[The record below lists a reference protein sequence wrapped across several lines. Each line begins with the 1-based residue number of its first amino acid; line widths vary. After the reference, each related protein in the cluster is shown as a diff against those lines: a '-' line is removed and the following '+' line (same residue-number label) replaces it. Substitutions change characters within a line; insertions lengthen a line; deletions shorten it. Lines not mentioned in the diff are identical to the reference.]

1 MASIDLGRAPDAKVF
16 FLNDPKVRGA
26 IYQIAVAVIFVLFV
40 AWVVVNTGANLRAQN
55 KTTGFDFLWG
65 ISGFEVSFT
74 LTGFNRTSIYW
85 GAFLTGLV
93 NTILV
98 SAISIVIA
106 TLIGFFLG
114 IARLSR
120 NWIVSRLAAVYV
132 EIVRNV
138 PLLLQLFVWYFAV
151 LKAMPAVKQ
160 SIVFLGG
167 GWALNQRGLYLPRPL
182 LDERFIFVVIA
193 FAASVI
199 AAILIANWARRRQEL
214 TGQQFPSFLAGL
226 GLVIVVLLL
235 AMPLSGTNLQFDPP
249 VLQGFNYRGGIQVPP
264 ELLALIVGLSLYHAT
279 FIGETVR
286 GGIQAISHGQT
297 EAAQSLGLRE
307 GHRLRLVIIPQAMRV
322 IIPPLTSQYLN
333 ITKNSSLGAA
343 IGYPEFV
350 SVFMGTSLNQS
361 GRAIEIVSITMLVY
375 LTLSLSTSALM
386 NWYNSRVALVE
397 R

>member
-1 MASIDLGRAPDAKVF
+1 VASIDLGRTPDAKVF

-26 IYQIAVAVIFVLFV
+26 IYQIAVAVILALFV
-40 AWVVVNTGANLRAQN
+40 TWVVLNTGANLRAQN

-65 ISGFEVSFT
+65 IAGFEVSFT
-74 LTGFNRTSIYW
+74 LTGFTRTSIYW
-85 GAFLTGLV
+85 GALLTGVV

-98 SAISIVIA
+98 SVISIFFA
-106 TLIGFFLG
+106 TVIGFFLG
-114 IARLSR
+114 IARLSS

-132 EIVRNV
+132 EVVRNV

-151 LKAMPAVKQ
+151 LKSMPAVRD
-160 SIVFLGG
+160 SILFFGD
-167 GWALNQRGLYLPRPL
+167 WALNQRGLYLPKPL
-182 LDERFIFVVIA
+182 LDERFVFVAIA
-193 FAASVI
+193 FAVAVI
-199 AAILIANWARRRQEL
+199 VAIVIANWARRRQEQ
-214 TGQQFPSFLAGL
+214 TGQQFPSFLTGVGL
-226 GLVIVVLLL
+226 IVVVVLL

-249 VLQGFNYRGGIQVPP
+249 ILQGFNYRGGIQVPP
-264 ELLALIVGLSLYHAT
+264 ELLALIVGLSLYTAT
-279 FIGETVR
+279 YIGETVR

-297 EAAQSLGLRE
+297 EAAQALGFRESL
-307 GHRLRLVIIPQAMRV
+307 RLRLVIIPQAMRV

-333 ITKNSSLGAA
+333 LTKNSSLGAA
-343 IGYPEFV
+343 VGYPEFV

-386 NWYNSRVALVE
+386 NWYNSRIALVE

>member
-1 MASIDLGRAPDAKVF
+1 MASIDLGHQPDAKVF

-26 IYQIAVAVIFVLFV
+26 IYQVAVAVIFVLFV

-65 ISGFEVSFT
+65 IAGFEVSFT
-74 LTGFNRTSIYW
+74 LTGFGRTSIYW
-85 GAFLTGLV
+85 GAFLTGVV

-98 SAISIVIA
+98 SAISIVVA
-106 TLIGFFLG
+106 TVLGFLLG
-114 IARLSR
+114 IARLSS

-132 EIVRNV
+132 EILRNV

-160 SIVFLGG
+160 SIVFFGD
-167 GWALNQRGLYLPRPL
+167 WALNQRGLYLPRPL
-182 LDERFIFVVIA
+182 FDERFIFVLVA
-193 FAASVI
+193 FVAAVV
-199 AAILIANWARRRQEL
+199 AAVLIANWARRRQEM

-226 GLVIVVLLL
+226 GLVIVVLLI
-235 AMPLSGTNLQFDPP
+235 AMPVSGTNLQFDPP

-307 GHRLRLVIIPQAMRV
+307 GQRLRLVIIPQAMRV

>member
-1 MASIDLGRAPDAKVF
+1 MASIEIGRGPDDRGF
-16 FLNDPKVRGA
+16 FLNDPKVRA
-26 IYQIAVAVIFVLFV
+26 VIYQIVVAAAVVMFA
-40 AWVVVNTGANLRAQN
+40 AWVITNTGANLRAQN

-65 ISGFEVSFT
+65 TSGFEVSFT
-74 LTGFNRTSIYW
+74 LTGFNRTSNYW
-85 GAFLTGLV
+85 QALLTGVV

-106 TLIGFFLG
+106 TAWGFVLG
-114 IARLSR
+114 IARLSS

-132 EIVRNV
+132 EILRNI

-160 SIVFLGG
+160 SFVFFGD
-167 GWALNQRGLYLPRPL
+167 WALNQRGLYVPRPMF
-182 LDERFIFVVIA
+182 DDRFIYVAVA
-193 FAASVI
+193 FIVSLV
-199 AAILIANWARRRQEL
+199 AAIFIARWAKQRQDA
-214 TGQQFPSFLAGL
+214 TGQQFPSFWAGV
-226 GLVIVVLLL
+226 GLVLVATLL
-235 AMPLSGTNLQFDPP
+235 AMPISGTDLQFDPP
-249 VLQGFNYRGGIQVPP
+249 VLQGFNYKGGIQLPP
-264 ELLALIVGLSLYHAT
+264 ELVALIVGLSLYHAT

-297 EAAQSLGLRE
+297 EAAQSLGLKE
-307 GHRLRLVIIPQAMRV
+307 GQRLRLVIIPQAMRV
-322 IIPPLTSQYLN
+322 IIPPMTSQYLN

-361 GRAIEIVSITMLVY
+361 GRAIEIISITMLVY
-375 LTLSLSTSALM
+375 LMLSLSTSALM
-386 NWYNSRVALVE
+386 NWYNARVALVE